1 MQLFLVLVAIPV
13 KGRFFLQTKFFFQSL
28 NFSVNISA
36 RYQGKT
42 SCKTKL
48 FSAELPFELGNLA
61 WNITLSCSKYFDG
74 VDRHKKTYCAG
85 LRESH
90 LNMRQCH
97 AQVSACTADMGT

>member
-13 KGRFFLQTKFFFQSL
+13 KGLFLLQTKFFFQSL

-42 SCKTKL
+42 SCKKKL

-61 WNITLSCSKYFDG
+61 WSITLSCSKYLDG
-74 VDRHKKTYCAG
+74 VDRHTYTKKPIVQGCVNLT
-85 LRESH
+85 
-90 LNMRQCH
+90 
-97 AQVSACTADMGT
+97 